1 MVTAPLD
8 ISLYK
13 QALIVLAAAGVVT
26 PLFHRLRISSVLDFI
41 LIGVVVGPFGLG
53 SLTPHLH
60 WLSATTINT
69 PEAIEPI
76 ARLGVVLLLFMIGLE
91 LSFERIWV
99 MRRLVFGVG
108 SLQVLLC
115 AAMLAG
121 AAVMLGYNRI
131 SAVVIGLCFGDVFH
145 RGSDPGAVGREAA
158 QHLYRAHQLRHPA
171 VSGSRGGAAVVRPR
185 CDRPDQP
192 RRNAAGFGL
201 AVG

>member
-1 MVTAPLD
+1 MRSPHGTAPLD

-13 QALIVLAAAGVVT
+13 QALIVLAAAGVVI
-26 PLFHRLRISSVLDFI
+26 PLFHRLHISSVLGFI
-41 LIGVVVGPFGLG
+41 LVGVVVGPFGLG
-53 SLTPHLH
+53 SLTPHLP
-60 WLSATTINT
+60 WLSAITVNT

-76 ARLGVVLLLFMIGLE
+76 VRLGVVLLLFMIRLK

-131 SAVVIGLCFGDVFH
+131 SAVVYWPNRSF
-145 RGSDPGAVGREAA
+145 
-158 QHLYRAHQLRHPA
+158 
-171 VSGSRGGAAVVRPR
+171 
-185 CDRPDQP
+185 
-192 RRNAAGFGL
+192 
-201 AVG
+201 